1 MRTTLTIFRKELIDS
16 IRDRR
21 TLMTMIVM
29 PLLLFP
35 LLIGISSRVMSSQIQ
50 KARDKVLKVALLAN
64 DNAGGF
70 RADLVESNAVN
81 LYEDLSFEEARAL
94 VESDSLDA
102 LIEIDPA
109 FDIQVAAHRQGK
121 ISLYYKST
129 EKEEIETDRVREML
143 EAYELELKNGR
154 FRELG
159 LAENIDDAVDLREY
173 NIATMKE
180 RIAGAIGG
188 FLPYLFI
195 IFCFTGSMYPAID
208 LAAGEKER
216 GTLETLLTSPAG
228 KFQILLG
235 KFGVV
240 VLTGILSAAVSILG
254 LYLGVIQIENIP
266 TELLNSILSILETRS
281 IVLLLTLLLPL
292 TAFFAG
298 ILLSLSIM
306 AKSFKEAQSILTPMM
321 MVVIVPAFIGMLPGM
336 ELGPKT
342 ALIPILNVSLATKS
356 IIAGNV
362 SAPLLAEVYISLV
375 VIAMLSLLMCARVF
389 KSESCMFRST

>member
-1 MRTTLTIFRKELIDS
+1 MKTTMTIFMKELKDS
-16 IRDRR
+16 VRDRR

-35 LLIGISSRVMSSQIQ
+35 LLIGISSRVMSSHMQ
-50 KARDKVLKVALLAN
+50 KARDKVLKVALVSHS
-64 DNAGGF
+64 NAGELRSDF
-70 RADLVESNAVN
+70 AELSSVK
-81 LYEDLSFEEARAL
+81 LYEDLSFAEAREL

-102 LIEIDPA
+102 LIEIDSD
-109 FDIQVAAHRQGK
+109 FDTEVAALRQGK
-121 ISLYYKST
+121 ISFYYKST
-129 EKEEIETDRVREML
+129 EDDEIEADRIRDLLV
-143 EAYELELKNGR
+143 AYELELKTGR

-159 LAENIDDAVDLREY
+159 LAENVDDTVDLREY
-173 NIATMKE
+173 NIASMKE
-180 RIAGAIGG
+180 RVASAIGG

-254 LYLGVIQIENIP
+254 LYIGVMQIEEIP

-281 IVLLLTLLLPL
+281 IILLLTLLLPL

-298 ILLSLSIM
+298 ILLSLSII

-321 MVVIVPAFIGMLPGM
+321 MVVIIPAFLGMMPGM
-336 ELGPKT
+336 ELNGTT

-356 IIAGNV
+356 IIAGNASTV
-362 SAPLLAEVYISLV
+362 LLAEVYLSLF
-375 VIAMLSLLMCARVF
+375 VIAMLSLAVCARIF
-389 KSESCMFRST
+389 KSESAMFRSI